1 MITNFFSKKKNKY
14 VSKNQKYESTNK
26 ITPVL
31 CFQNLLSYVKSLQV
45 YYFVVCTSNTY
56 LREIRNSCSC
66 DDVQL

>member
-1 MITNFFSKKKNKY
+1 MKEIVDNIFRQKKKQ

-26 ITPVL
+26 IVPVL

-45 YYFVVCTSNTY
+45 YYFVVVRQI
-56 LREIRNSCSC
+56 REIRKSCSC